1 MNIGKMKYRITLIES
16 VYGDDGVGGRP
27 KIDERKH
34 EVWADVRASS
44 FSRSKQT
51 KAYDAPVA
59 LDGRTIYIRK
69 NAGKGISRGW
79 KAQVGNNLYEIKSVD
94 DLQPEYLILS
104 VMRVEIGV

>member
-1 MNIGKMKYRITLIES
+1 MNIGKMKYRITLIEP

-44 FSRSKQT
+44 FSRSKQI
-51 KAYDAPVA
+51 KAYDTPVA
-59 LDGRTIYIRK
+59 QDSRTIYIRK
-69 NAGKGISRGW
+69 NAENDISRGW
-79 KAQVGNNLYEIKSVD
+79 KVKVGTNLYEVKSVD